1 LFCFYPKQKRSRNTG
16 DVHSEQ
22 HRKGDCA
29 EGQHQLKKKRKRKAL
44 VEKEHEEKDI
54 SLSTIS
60 PENSLKCFVILAEIN
75 RKIGST
81 SWRE

>member
-1 LFCFYPKQKRSRNTG
+1 MVYFYPKQKRSRNASDIPG
-16 DVHSEQ
+16 EQ
-22 HRKGDCA
+22 HRKGDYID
-29 EGQHQLKKKRKRKAL
+29 GQHQLKRKRKKKVS

-54 SLSTIS
+54 SLSAIS